1 MHAYDRLRYM
11 SFVYCIIPLALVI
24 HRFLSFG
31 SAIYNSLVLVFA
43 IPLYSTRLIVDD
55 YRVTKD
61 MIRTPNAACDS
72 GTDGDIIEGS
82 NFKVDMTTLS
92 TRI

>member
-24 HRFLSFG
+24 HQFLSFG

-43 IPLYSTRLIVDD
+43 IPLYSTPLIVDD

-61 MIRTPNAACDS
+61 MIRTNAACDS
-72 GTDGDIIEGS
+72 GTGGDIIEGS
-82 NFKVDMTTLS
+82 NFKVGMATLG